1 MFRRLTAI
9 EIAEGALLADI
20 AAVFQLLV
28 HYLPIGRIFF
38 ILLVPAV
45 FTILLLRRGFYTGV
59 MSLCVALFIIGILTN
74 FGNMQLMFLEAGA
87 GIFLGLTLKYRLHY
101 LLLTLLG
108 ATGSAILFFSFT
120 LLNILILGKPFVDVL
135 LFGIR
140 QGYNGLFALLNVITP
155 QIGLGGWWHSTY
167 PLARQLADLTLRH
180 WLLLLFVSHWI
191 FYIPVVIIVSYI
203 TTFLVRLLGYNVRPF
218 PDGRINKIIQWFIH
232 LSIRL
237 MLKLGL
243 GRFWPVRLLIKESS
257 RQSMGLNRQKA
268 TSQP

>member
-1 MFRRLTAI
+1 MLRKLSAI

-20 AAVFQLLV
+20 AVIFQLLV
-28 HYLPIGRIFF
+28 HYLPVVGIYFT
-38 ILLVPAV
+38 LLVPTV
-45 FTILLLRRGFYTGV
+45 FTILVLRRGFYASV
-59 MSLCVALFIIGILTN
+59 ISLCVAVFIIGILTN
-74 FGNMQLMFLEAGA
+74 LGNIQLLFLESGA

-120 LLNILILGKPFVDVL
+120 LLNILLLGKPFVDVL

-140 QGYNGLFALLNVITP
+140 QAYNGLFAFLNVITP
-155 QIGLGGWWHSTY
+155 QIGLGAWWHGTY
-167 PLARQLADLTLRH
+167 PLARQIADLTLRY
-180 WLLLLFVSHWI
+180 WLLLLFVSNWLI
-191 FYIPVVIIVSYI
+191 LVPVVIIVSYI

-218 PDGRINKIIQWFIH
+218 PDGRINKLIQWFFR

-237 MLKLGL
+237 MLKVGL
-243 GRFWPVRLLIKESS
+243 DRFWLVRMLIKEFR

>member
-20 AAVFQLLV
+20 AVVFQLLV
-28 HYLPIGRIFF
+28 HYLPIGGIYFA
-38 ILLVPAV
+38 LLVPAV
-45 FTILLLRRGFYTGV
+45 FTILVLRRGFYASV

-74 FGNMQLMFLEAGA
+74 PGHIQLMFLEAGA

-120 LLNILILGKPFVDVL
+120 LLNILILGKPFLNGL

-140 QGYNGLFALLNVITP
+140 QAYNGLFAALNVITP
-155 QIGLGGWWHSTY
+155 QIGLGGWWQSTS
-167 PLARQLADLTLRH
+167 PLAHQLADLTLRY
-180 WLLLLFVSHWI
+180 WLLLLFVSYWLLL
-191 FYIPVVIIVSYI
+191 IPVVIAVSYI

-218 PDGRINKIIQWFIH
+218 PDGRINKLLQWFMR
-232 LSIRL
+232 LLIRL
-237 MLKLGL
+237 ALKVGL
-243 GRFWPVRLLIKESS
+243 GRFWPVRMVIKEVR
-257 RQSMGLNRQKA
+257 RQSMGLNRQKV
-268 TSQP
+268 TP

>member
-1 MFRRLTAI
+1 MLRKLSAI

-20 AAVFQLLV
+20 AVVFQLLA
-28 HYLPIGRIFF
+28 HYLPFIGIYFT
-38 ILLVPAV
+38 LLVPTV
-45 FTILLLRRGFYTGV
+45 FTILILRRGFYASV
-59 MSLCVALFIIGILTN
+59 VSLCVAVFIIGILTN
-74 FGNMQLMFLEAGA
+74 LGNIQLLFLESGA

-101 LLLTLLG
+101 LLLTFLG

-140 QGYNGLFALLNVITP
+140 QAYNGLFASLNFITP
-155 QIGLGGWWHSTY
+155 QLGLGSWWHNTY
-167 PLARQLADLTLRH
+167 PLARQLADQTLRY
-180 WLLLLFVSHWI
+180 WLALIFVSYWI
-191 FYIPVVIIVSYI
+191 IFIPVVIIVSYI

-218 PDGRINKIIQWFIH
+218 PDGRINKIIQWSIR

-237 MLKLGL
+237 MLKVGL
-243 GRFWPVRLLIKESS
+243 GRFWPVRLLIKEFR
-257 RQSMGLNRQKA
+257 RQSMGLSKQKA